1 MIGLDTNVLARYYID
16 DDADAEAQRQRLAAR
31 RLIESGQPLMVS
43 KSVIL
48 ELEWVMRGYYSFAQ
62 AEVASVMRHLLE
74 QPHIAIEDREEVER
88 ALSNCESGIEFADAL
103 HHASYKSCDSVST
116 FDDRRFARRAKK
128 LGLAPAVVVL
138 SSRKLA

>member
-16 DDADAEAQRQRLAAR
+16 DETDTEAQRQRLAAR

-43 KSVIL
+43 KSVVL
-48 ELEWVMRGYYSFAQ
+48 ELEWVMRGYYSFGQ

-74 QPHIAIEDREEVER
+74 QTHITVEDRDAIEQ
-88 ALSNCESGIEFADAL
+88 ALSNFEAGIDFADAL
-103 HHASYKSCDSVST
+103 HHASYKSCDSVAT

-128 LGLAPAVVVL
+128 LGLAPAVMIV
-138 SSRKLA
+138 SQRPA